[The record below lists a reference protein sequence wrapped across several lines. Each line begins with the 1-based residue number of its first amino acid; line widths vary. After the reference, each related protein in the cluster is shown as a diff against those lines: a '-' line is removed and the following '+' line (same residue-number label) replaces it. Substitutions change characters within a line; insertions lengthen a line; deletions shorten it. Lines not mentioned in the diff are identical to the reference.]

1 MENDQ
6 LSGNMNQAGSNAS
19 INENEN
25 NSFIGINVPLLSN
38 ANETFR
44 QIKEKRF
51 SMIKP
56 WSDFFDKNRL
66 SKPKD
71 LSDITKKISHNLV
84 YFQANYLVIVL
95 ILLVY
100 IMITNLFLLLS
111 CVLIGAGFYY
121 ISKRPADEPLNLF
134 GYKADQKSLYII
146 LGILSIILLYMSS
159 GGSALFWIV
168 GVSSSIIFIHASL
181 LEPSIESEFADTV

>member
-1 MENDQ
+1 MENNQ
-6 LSGNMNQAGSNAS
+6 LSGNMTQAGSNAS

-25 NSFIGINVPLLSN
+25 TSFIGINVPLLS
-38 ANETFR
+38 NETFR

-100 IMITNLFLLLS
+100 IMITNLFLLFS
-111 CVLIGAGFYY
+111 CILIGAGFYY
-121 ISKRPADEPLNLF
+121 ISKRPADQPLNLF
-134 GYKADQKSLYII
+134 GYQADQKSLYII
-146 LGILSIILLYMSS
+146 MGILSIILLYMSS

-168 GVSSSIIFIHASL
+168 GVSSSIILIHASL